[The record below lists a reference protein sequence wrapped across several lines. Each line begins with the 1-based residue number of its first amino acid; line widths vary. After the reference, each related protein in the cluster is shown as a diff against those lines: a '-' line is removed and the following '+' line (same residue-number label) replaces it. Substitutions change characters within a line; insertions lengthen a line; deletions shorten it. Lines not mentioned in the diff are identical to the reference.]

1 MQQRS
6 QTFRIGLAVVIV
18 LGVIAWLA
26 VSGIQSNKSYYVTIS
41 ELQGMGAKAYT
52 RHLRVAGNVE
62 PGSIE
67 RNGTHAQFV
76 LVELGKQAAGRV
88 CRRGAAAR
96 YLQGQ
101 CAGAGHRHLGRD
113 GVFHATEL
121 QAKCASKYAPA
132 QKPGAPAAP
141 AQDRRAAHACSRQRQ
156 LTCPLYCGSLCQP
169 LPQSRTCPS
178 SMDASPRCAM

>member
-26 VSGIQSNKSYYVTIS
+26 VSGIQSNKSYYVTIG

-62 PGSIE
+62 PGSIA
-67 RNGTHAQFV
+67 RNGTHARFM
-76 LVELGKQAAGRV
+76 LLELGKRLPVEYAGVEPPPDTFKDNAQALAIGT
-88 CRRGAAAR
+88 
-96 YLQGQ
+96 
-101 CAGAGHRHLGRD
+101 LGRD

-141 AQDRRAAHACSRQRQ
+141 DKTAA
-156 LTCPLYCGSLCQP
+156 L
-169 LPQSRTCPS
+169 RTPAPTS
-178 SMDASPRCAM
+178 AH

>member
-1 MQQRS
+1 MKQRS

-26 VSGIQSNKSYYVTIS
+26 VSGIQSNKSYYVTIG

-62 PGSIE
+62 PGSIA
-67 RNGTHAQFV
+67 RNGTHAQFM
-76 LVELGKQAAGRV
+76 LLELGKRLPVEYAGIEPPPDTFKDNAQALAIGT
-88 CRRGAAAR
+88 
-96 YLQGQ
+96 L
-101 CAGAGHRHLGRD
+101 GHD

-141 AQDRRAAHACSRQRQ
+141 DKTAA
-156 LTCPLYCGSLCQP
+156 L
-169 LPQSRTCPS
+169 RTPAPTS
-178 SMDASPRCAM
+178 TN

>member
-6 QTFRIGLAVVIV
+6 QTFRIGFAVVIV

-41 ELQGMGAKAYT
+41 ELQGMGGKAYT
-52 RHLRVAGNVE
+52 RHLRVAGNVV
-62 PGSIE
+62 PGSIA

-76 LVELGKQAAGRV
+76 LVELGNRLPVEYAGVEPPPDTFKDNAQALAIGT
-88 CRRGAAAR
+88 
-96 YLQGQ
+96 
-101 CAGAGHRHLGRD
+101 LGRD

-141 AQDRRAAHACSRQRQ
+141 DKTAA
-156 LTCPLYCGSLCQP
+156 LQP
-169 LPQSRTCPS
+169 P
-178 SMDASPRCAM
+178 ASTSAK